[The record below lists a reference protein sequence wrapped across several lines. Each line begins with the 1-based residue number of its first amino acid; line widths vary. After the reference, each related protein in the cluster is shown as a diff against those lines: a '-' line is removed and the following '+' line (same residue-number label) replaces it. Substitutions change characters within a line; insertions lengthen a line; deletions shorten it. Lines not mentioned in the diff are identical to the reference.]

1 MHLASSFATIT
12 TSLTDGVITINKG
25 GTILSTNPAVR
36 DIFGYSPEEL
46 IGQNIS
52 MLMPPAQADIHDA
65 LVSASKVNQ
74 AGRTLAP
81 DRMLNGRRKD
91 GSPIPVSI
99 RVFGFRDEDNQ
110 EVYLGLINDQSHEKA
125 LEKEKDKNRLLYRN
139 IDLLEGIGM
148 WRIDI
153 GANMIEWTDQVY
165 AIQGLTRETFK
176 LNISNAIACYHAD
189 DQLMV
194 TRCVEAAIATGEK
207 FEYRAKI
214 LRPDN
219 SIRHVKVMGRTVH
232 DPSGKPISI
241 FGTFID
247 RTDEHLREAN
257 LARFSSQQTILKD
270 ILYQYSHLEDVEEF
284 CNQTLKIL
292 HGFPWSSTTGNSAL
306 LLPNQWQ
313 DDYHCI
319 AAIGISPEDII
330 SLVAT
335 CGHDDTPDASGRF
348 RLIPI
353 KRQDLILAYLA
364 IEQADQA
371 SLDYQE
377 QDFLSAATDVL
388 AICFA
393 DVRKKT
399 TITEQNSELITRIEK
414 VQQLST
420 QFENQARAMTALS
433 TELEHEKNR
442 AEAAN
447 ISKSAFLANMSHEV
461 RTPLNG
467 VLGML
472 SMLEFSSL
480 SDEDHECVQMAKRAA
495 YAALQLINDILDLS
509 HLEAGKL
516 SIAPTAFRL
525 DEFLNGL
532 QALLAPK
539 AQEKALAFSIQNE
552 IGDCLIT
559 GDDMRIQQIVTN
571 LVDNAIKFTQAGYV
585 RMRISQNTA
594 SGQVCFVV
602 EDSGDGMPPEK
613 LSTIFDRFE
622 QVDPSSTRQHGGV
635 GLGLSICQNLVEL
648 MNGTIEVASELGKG
662 TRFTVRLPL
671 PVSSHAQVAN
681 IEAAQAKPDPCASL
695 KILAAEDNDLNQEIL
710 RRVAKALDLDITI
723 VENGE
728 EALKAVLQGDF
739 DVVLMDVQMPVMD
752 GPTATRAIR
761 AAGETIPILAVTAH
775 AMAGD
780 KERFLASGMDGYIT
794 KPYEIA
800 TLLAEIERV
809 TTQEDQT
816 TTDRQPVANSA

>member
-1 MHLASSFATIT
+1 MNLASSFATIT
-12 TSLTDGVITINKG
+12 ASLTDGVITINKM

-36 DIFGYSPEEL
+36 DIFGYSPQEL
-46 IGQNIS
+46 IGHNVS
-52 MLMPPAQADIHDA
+52 MLMPPAQADAHNA
-65 LVSASKVNQ
+65 LVERSTVTKT
-74 AGRTLAP
+74 GRTLAP
-81 DRMLNGRRKD
+81 DRMLKGIRKD
-91 GSPIPVSI
+91 GSTIPVSI
-99 RVFGFRDEDNQ
+99 RVFGFQDEDNQ

-153 GANMIEWTDQVY
+153 AANAIEWTDQVY
-165 AIQGLTRETFK
+165 AIQGLTRGTFK

-189 DQLMV
+189 DQKMV
-194 TRCVEAAIATGEK
+194 TRCVEAAVATGEK

-219 SIRHVKVMGRTVH
+219 SLRHVKAMGCTVH

-241 FGTFID
+241 FGTLID
-247 RTDEHLREAN
+247 RTDEHMHEVN

-270 ILYQYSHLEDVEEF
+270 ILYQYSQLEDVEEF
-284 CNQTLKIL
+284 CNHTLKIL
-292 HGFPWSSTTGNSAL
+292 CGFPWANTTGNSAL

-313 DDYHCI
+313 DGYHCI
-319 AAIGISPEDII
+319 AAIGVSPEDVI

-335 CGHDDTPDASGRF
+335 CDHDDTPDASSRF

-353 KRQDLILAYLA
+353 KRQNLTLAHLA

-399 TITEQNSELITRIEK
+399 TITEQNSELRTRIEK

-433 TELEHEKNR
+433 GELEHEKNR

-516 SIAPTAFRL
+516 SIAPHEFRL

-532 QALLAPK
+532 QTLLAPK
-539 AQEKALAFSIQNE
+539 AQQKALAFSIQNE

-585 RMRISQNTA
+585 RMRITQDTA

-648 MNGTIEVASELGKG
+648 MNGTLEVASELGKG

-671 PVSSHAQVAN
+671 LVSSHAQTAN
-681 IEAAQAKPDPCASL
+681 IETAEIEPGPGASL

-710 RRVAKALDLDITI
+710 RRLARALDLDITI

-728 EALKAVLQGDF
+728 EARDAVLQGDY

-752 GPTATRAIR
+752 GPSATRAIR

-780 KERFLASGMDGYIT
+780 KERFLAAGMDGYVT

-816 TTDRQPVANSA
+816 ATNMQPVANSA

>member
-46 IGQNIS
+46 IGNNIS

-65 LVSASKVNQ
+65 LVTASKVSQ

-99 RVFGFRDEDNQ
+99 RVFGFRDENDQ
-110 EVYLGLINDQSHEKA
+110 EIFLGLVHDQSHEKA
-125 LEKEKDKNRLLYRN
+125 LEKEKNKNRLLYRN

-148 WRIDI
+148 WRIDVA
-153 GANMIEWTDQVY
+153 ANMVDWTEQIY
-165 AIQGLTRETFK
+165 TIQGLTKETFK
-176 LNISNAIACYHAD
+176 PSIDNMIICYHPED
-189 DQLMV
+189 RPL
-194 TRCVEAAIATGEK
+194 VEKSVRSAMTTGEK
-207 FEYRAKI
+207 FEFRARI

-219 SIRHVKVMGRTVH
+219 TIRYVKATGRAVQ
-232 DPSGKPISI
+232 DPFGKPISI
-241 FGTFID
+241 FGTLID
-247 RTDEHLREAN
+247 MTDEYTREID
-257 LARFSSQQTILKD
+257 LARFSSQQLILKD
-270 ILYQYSHLEDVEEF
+270 ILYQCSQLEDLEEF
-284 CNQTLKIL
+284 CTHSLKSL
-292 HGFPWSSTTGNSAL
+292 YGFPWSGATGSSAL

-313 DDYHCI
+313 GGYHCI
-319 AAIGISPEDII
+319 AAVGLSPEEI
-330 SLVAT
+330 SDLVTT
-335 CGHDDTPDASGRF
+335 CLSDSTPDASDRF

-353 KRQDLILAYLA
+353 KRKNVTFAYLA
-364 IEQADQA
+364 IEQTNRSAL
-371 SLDYQE
+371 SRQE
-377 QDFLSAATDVL
+377 ETFVSAVADVL

-393 DVRKKT
+393 DISKQT
-399 TITEQNSELITRIEK
+399 TITEQNSELKTRIVK

-420 QFENQARAMTALS
+420 QFENQARAMTRLS
-433 TELEHEKNR
+433 SDLEHEKNR
-442 AEAAN
+442 AEAAS

-472 SMLEFSSL
+472 SMLELSTL
-480 SDEDHECVQMAKRAA
+480 SDDDHDCVQMAKRAA

-509 HLEAGKL
+509 QLEAGKL
-516 SIAPTAFRL
+516 SITPHEFSL
-525 DEFLNGL
+525 DKFLNGI

-539 AQEKALAFSIQNE
+539 AHDKELEFNIQNE
-552 IGDCLIT
+552 LGDRLIT
-559 GDDMRIQQIVTN
+559 GDDMRIQQVVIN
-571 LVDNAIKFTQAGYV
+571 LIDNAIKFTQSGYV
-585 RMRISQNTA
+585 RMRISQDAET
-594 SGQVCFVV
+594 GQVCFVV

-622 QVDPSSTRQHGGV
+622 QVDPSSTRRHGGV

-648 MNGTIEVASELGKG
+648 MSGTIEVNSELGKG
-662 TRFTVRLPL
+662 TRFSVHLPL
-671 PVSSHAQVAN
+671 SISSHTQPVAV
-681 IEAAQAKPDPCASL
+681 EQAASGPDPCASL

-710 RRVAKALDLDITI
+710 CRIAKALDLDITI

-809 TTQEDQT
+809 TMQDGQT
-816 TTDRQPVANSA
+816 STDRQPVANSG